1 MIYFI
6 IYFIILI
13 NIIFLIKYLLNKI
26 LKIPIIRT
34 KAFMEFQNKIRIVV
48 FFFCYLC
55 SNVWAQH
62 HKENVIPDTEIQQ
75 ESELNWKDYEIP
87 NTFPEL
93 QILDQLDPKNSE
105 KYLKS
110 AKNNYDVA
118 MKIIQE
124 AKKEANQVPESYQH
138 LPEKHE
144 WQIRE
149 KQERIKKKQN
159 EIMNQAYI
167 KAKVYVIKGL
177 KDLEKIKA
185 PKILETEY
193 YINLKSNLLRHFVL
207 LQLSLQDISGI
218 ITSIEEYFA
227 LREKHKEEAQPYKIL
242 AYSYQYLERTSQKSN
257 ASEEVVLYY
266 KKLKYKNLLQY
277 VILKYGKDSPQYNFL
292 KKEIE
297 RQMMKDIL

>member
-1 MIYFI
+1 ME
-6 IYFIILI
+6 L
-13 NIIFLIKYLLNKI
+13 KNKI
-26 LKIPIIRT
+26 KI
-34 KAFMEFQNKIRIVV
+34 AV

-55 SNVWAQH
+55 SDVWAQH

-110 AKNNYDVA
+110 AKNNYDIV

-124 AKKEANQVPESYQH
+124 AKKEVNQVPEIYQN

-159 EIMNQAYI
+159 DIMTQAYS

-177 KDLEKIKA
+177 QDLEKIKA

-193 YINLKSNLLRHFVL
+193 YVNLKSNLLRHFVL

-218 ITSIEEYFA
+218 IPSIEEYFA
-227 LREKHKEEAQPYKIL
+227 LREKHKVEAQPYKIL
-242 AYSYQYLERTSQKSN
+242 AYCYQYLEKTSLKSN

-277 VILKYGKDSPQYNFL
+277 VILQYGKDSPQYNFL

-297 RQMMKDIL
+297 RQMIKDIL